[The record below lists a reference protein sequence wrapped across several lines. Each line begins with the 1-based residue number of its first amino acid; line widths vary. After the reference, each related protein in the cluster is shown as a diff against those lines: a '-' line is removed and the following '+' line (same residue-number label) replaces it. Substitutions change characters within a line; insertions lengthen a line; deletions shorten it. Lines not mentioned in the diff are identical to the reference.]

1 MLIYVKK
8 TKKQALRKN
17 MSKISI
23 VGDKQKHLIG
33 QKSVLSPRDSPV
45 TVMHLKWLAAG
56 PNQQV
61 NYRRNLIL

>member
-1 MLIYVKK
+1 
-8 TKKQALRKN
+8 